1 MSSMFLNQVALQ
13 SVNVTSFDTTNV
25 TNMDCMFK
33 NCQHLTE
40 LDLSSFNTNKVTVMG
55 SIFLCSI
62 ANSTD
67 DYVLNGIYSTG
78 NNLRTVY
85 VSDLWDVSNVNSAS
99 ILLFSGC
106 KNIVGGNGTTY
117 SSSQTGSSYA
127 HIDVEGNPGYLTYK
141 SNDKFGDT

>member
-1 MSSMFLNQVALQ
+1 MSSMFSNQVALQ

-25 TNMDCMFK
+25 TNMGNMFM

-40 LDLSSFNTNKVTVMG
+40 LDLSSFNTNKVTSMG
-55 SIFLCSI
+55 SIFMSRTT
-62 ANSTD
+62 NGGSD
-67 DYVLNGIYSTG
+67 DFVMNGIYSTG
-78 NNLRTVY
+78 NSLRTIY

-99 ILLFSGC
+99 ITLFSGC
-106 KNIVGGNGTTY
+106 KNIIGGNGTTY

-141 SNDKFGDT
+141 SNIK